1 MARITSE
8 VASIKIGN
16 KYDMVLIAAARAR
29 ELRRGDAPKMVT
41 KNKPIVTA
49 VREIELGLIG
59 REYLR
64 KLRNDPTKRL
74 KNRTNKK
81 SQF

>member
-8 VASIKIGN
+8 LASIKIGN

-29 ELRRGDAPKMVT
+29 ELRRGDAPKMAT

-49 VREIELGLIG
+49 IREIELGLIG
-59 REYLR
+59 KEYLR
-64 KLRNDPTKRL
+64 KLRDGPDRKF
-74 KNRTNKK
+74 KNRNNKRTG
-81 SQF
+81 

>member
-41 KNKPIVTA
+41 KNKSIVTA

-64 KLRNDPTKRL
+64 KLRDGPDRKL
-74 KNRTNKK
+74 KNRNNKRAG
-81 SQF
+81 

>member
-16 KYDMVLIAAARAR
+16 KYDMILIAAARAR
-29 ELRRGDAPKMVT
+29 ELKRGHVPKMAT
-41 KNKPIVTA
+41 NNKPIVTA
-49 VREIELGLIG
+49 IREIEHGLVG

-64 KLRNDPTKRL
+64 KLRSDNTKR
-74 KNRTNKK
+74 K
-81 SQF
+81 

>member
-29 ELRRGDAPKMVT
+29 ELRRGDAPKFLT

-49 VREIELGLIG
+49 IREIELGLVG

-64 KLRNDPTKRL
+64 KIKDDTNKKLQ
-74 KNRTNKK
+74 NRTNKRK
-81 SQF
+81 G

>member
-8 VASIKIGN
+8 VASNKIGN
-16 KYDMVLIAAARAR
+16 KYDMILIAAARAR
-29 ELRRGDAPKMVT
+29 ELYRGDAPKLLT

-49 VREIELGLIG
+49 IREIEVGLVG

-64 KLRNDPTKRL
+64 KIKDGTNKKLQ
-74 KNRTNKK
+74 NRTNKRK
-81 SQF
+81 E

>member
-29 ELRRGDAPKMVT
+29 ELRRGDAPKLLT

-49 VREIELGLIG
+49 IREIELGLVG
-59 REYLR
+59 KEYLR
-64 KLRNDPTKRL
+64 KLRDGTDRKL
-74 KNRTNKK
+74 QNRTNKRK
-81 SQF
+81 G

>member
-29 ELRRGDAPKMVT
+29 ELRRGDAPKLPT

-49 VREIELGLIG
+49 IREIELGLIG
-59 REYLR
+59 KEYLR
-64 KLRNDPTKRL
+64 KFRDGTNRKF
-74 KNRTNKK
+74 KNRNNKRTG
-81 SQF
+81 

>member
-16 KYDMVLIAAARAR
+16 KYDMILIAASRAR
-29 ELRRGDAPKMVT
+29 ELRRGDAPKILT

-49 VREIELGLIG
+49 IREIELGLVG
-59 REYLR
+59 KEYLR
-64 KLRNDPTKRL
+64 KLRNENNKSVKRR
-74 KNRTNKK
+74 K
-81 SQF
+81 